1 MGLKGRSR
9 TKAAGISLKMKKLAI
24 ATFVFCSF
32 LLLVEVAGRY
42 YGLTNYPLYDA
53 STEYEYLLKPNQD
66 VRIYRNRFTTNEFS
80 MRSAPIAKTD
90 TLVVLLV
97 GDSIIN
103 GGNSIDQDSLA
114 STLLEKELLRKYG
127 KKVRVL
133 NISDKTWSPDNVVAY
148 LKKFGL
154 FSADMML
161 MVANSGDAFDPM
173 TFQPIVG
180 VMSSHPDKNDVFA
193 WPKLVA
199 KAWDTVEDRY
209 FRSEETDHKE
219 EKTAEEPE
227 NLVKGFAAL
236 DSISRQLKIP
246 FFFYL
251 HRSQSELTK
260 NTVDRGGLVIEEFC
274 QKNHIPMRINRMDFD
289 MFNDEIHLNSK
300 GQKAL
305 AKDLLP
311 IIQAELK
318 L

>member
-1 MGLKGRSR
+1 
-9 TKAAGISLKMKKLAI
+9 MKKIALA
-24 ATFVFCSF
+24 ALVFCLF
-32 LLLVEVAGRY
+32 LLLVELAGRY

-53 STEYEYLLKPNQD
+53 SSEYEYLLKPNQD

-114 STLLEKELLRKYG
+114 STLVEKELLRKYG

-148 LKKFGL
+148 LKKFGV
-154 FSADMML
+154 FGADMIL

-180 VMSSHPDKNDVFA
+180 VTSTHPDKNDAFA
-193 WPKLVA
+193 WPKLVV
-199 KAWDTVEDRY
+199 KAWATVEDRY
-209 FRSEETDHKE
+209 FRSEEPATKE
-219 EKTAEEPE
+219 EKTAEKPE
-227 NLVKGFAAL
+227 NLVKGFADL
-236 DSISRQLKIP
+236 DSIARQLNIP
-246 FFFYL
+246 FFLYL

-311 IIQAELK
+311 IIQSELK

>member
-1 MGLKGRSR
+1 
-9 TKAAGISLKMKKLAI
+9 MKKIALA
-24 ATFVFCSF
+24 ALVFCIF
-32 LLLVEVAGRY
+32 LLLVELAGRY

-80 MRSAPIAKTD
+80 MRSAPVAKTD

-114 STLLEKELLRKYG
+114 STLVENELLRKYG
-127 KKVRVL
+127 KKIRVL

-154 FSADMML
+154 FGADMIL
-161 MVANSGDAFDPM
+161 LVANSGDAFDPM

-180 VMSSHPDKNDVFA
+180 VTSTHPDKNDAFA
-193 WPKLVA
+193 WPKLVVKSWA
-199 KAWDTVEDRY
+199 TVEDRY
-209 FRSEETDHKE
+209 FRPEGPANKE
-219 EKTAEEPE
+219 EKIAEEPE
-227 NLVKGFAAL
+227 NLVKGFADL
-236 DSISRQLKIP
+236 DSLSKQLKIP
-246 FFFYL
+246 FFLYL

-260 NTVDRGGLVIEEFC
+260 NNVDRGGLVIEEFC
-274 QKNHIPMRINRMDFD
+274 KKNHIPMRINRMDFD

-311 IIQAELK
+311 IIQSELR